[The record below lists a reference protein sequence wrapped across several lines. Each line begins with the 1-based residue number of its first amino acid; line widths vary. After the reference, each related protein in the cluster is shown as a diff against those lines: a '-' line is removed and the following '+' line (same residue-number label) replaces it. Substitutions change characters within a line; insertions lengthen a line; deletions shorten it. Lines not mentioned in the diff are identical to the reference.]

1 VIPHLRTGHEGRH
14 TRHHEA
20 AAPTLEGGYEKRP
33 FVPSG
38 YDKRA
43 PPTYTE
49 GTCLSGPSFNL

>member
-1 VIPHLRTGHEGRH
+1 MSGPINIDQSPV
-14 TRHHEA
+14 
-20 AAPTLEGGYEKRP
+20 P
-33 FVPSG
+33 FTG